1 MSFEDRPVAFRQVE
15 LLERDSVLERL
26 GSLLADAR
34 EGSGRVVVVRGEAG
48 IGKTSVV
55 KVFCDESQKDAHIL
69 WGGCDDLLTPQPLG
83 PIWDMTFEEP
93 NLEELLLEDSRGQ
106 VFRAVYELL
115 TRSLRPTVIVI
126 EDVHWADESTID
138 LIRYV
143 GRRIDQTHGLLILT
157 YRDDVVIDSHP
168 IQIAIGDLPQSGVE
182 QIRLEPLTETTVS
195 QLAGEFWDPSELW
208 RITDGNPLFVTELLA
223 AGRLGVP
230 VSIRDAVMSRVL
242 RLSALGRELVESA
255 SVVPGR
261 VELSVVRE
269 ILADAGRAIE
279 ECERA
284 GILEVHGGNLAFR
297 HELIRRAVE
306 AALPEI
312 RRREL
317 NMTVLQVFE
326 ARGGD
331 DALCAH
337 FAREAGNA
345 DAILRF
351 LPRAARRS
359 AELEGH
365 REALLQLRAL
375 EPFLDQMDVE
385 QLAEH
390 YDLWAHEEY
399 LGNGPDAVALADK
412 AIGLRRELG
421 DRTSLGE
428 TLLLASEINWFRG
441 NRASALELAREAVS
455 AVESIGGEELAMA
468 YSTLSRWA
476 MVNSDLDQTLHY
488 AEEALA
494 LLEDGPSPARA
505 HTLINRGT
513 MIAGMEYPKGL
524 DDLEEGYRMA
534 TELGLREDQTR
545 AAHNIG
551 TTALFALD
559 LRHARRWLEKSFQL
573 ADEAEMPGSN
583 DGVLS
588 RLSLID
594 AMLGKWDSAEATAR
608 SVLEDPAAG
617 IHKVIAASAIARILS
632 RRGRPEA
639 KDLAEDA
646 WKQARTSGEPQFL
659 GPAGSVLVELN
670 WLGTS
675 LDRELIDEIVDFY
688 NRRMGLPAPIRILS
702 ELAFWLSAIGEIE
715 KVPKTALE
723 PFVLLD
729 RGRWREAAAFWE
741 QREIPY
747 ERALCLSFGDIE
759 AQLEALTI
767 LDRLGATPLA
777 AKVRGELKSAGVA
790 GVPRAPRQAT
800 RKNLLGLTPRQ
811 TEVLELLAEELTNA
825 EIADRL
831 FISTRTVDH
840 HVAAILN
847 KLGANNRGD
856 AVTKAREA

>member
-1 MSFEDRPVAFRQVE
+1 ME

-26 GSLLADAR
+26 GSLLTDAR
-34 EGSGRVVVVRGEAG
+34 QGSGRVVVVRGEAG

-55 KVFCDESQKDAHIL
+55 KVFCDESQEDAHIL
-69 WGGCDDLLTPQPLG
+69 SGGCDDLLTPQPLG

-93 NLEELLLEDSRGQ
+93 DLEELLLEDNRGK

-115 TRSLRPTVIVI
+115 ARSLRPTVMVI

-138 LIRYV
+138 LIRYA

-157 YRDDVVIDSHP
+157 YRDDVVVASHP
-168 IQIAIGDLPQSGVE
+168 IQIAIGDLPQSVVE
-182 QIRLEPLTETTVS
+182 QIPLEPLTETTVA
-195 QLAGEFWDPSELW
+195 QLAGELWDGGELW
-208 RITDGNPLFVTELLA
+208 KLTDGNPLFVTELLA
-223 AGRLGVP
+223 AGRVEVP

-242 RLSALGRELVESA
+242 RLSALGRELVELA

-261 VELSVVRE
+261 VELSVVRGIITDPTE
-269 ILADAGRAIE
+269 AIE
-279 ECERA
+279 ASERA
-284 GILEVHGGNLAFR
+284 GILEIHGSNLAFR

-317 NMTVLQVFE
+317 NMTVLRVFE
-326 ARGGD
+326 ARGED

-359 AELEGH
+359 AELDSH
-365 REALLQLRAL
+365 REALSQLRAL
-375 EPFLDQMDVE
+375 EPFLERMDVE
-385 QLAEH
+385 QLADH
-390 YDLWAHEEY
+390 YHLWAHEEY
-399 LGNGPDAVALADK
+399 LGKGPDAVALADK

-421 DRTSLGE
+421 DRTSMGK
-428 TLLLASEINWFRG
+428 TLLMVSEINWFKG
-441 NRASALELAREAVS
+441 NRESALELAREAVS
-455 AVESIGGEELAMA
+455 ALESIGGEGLAMA

-494 LLEDGPSPARA
+494 QLDDGPSPARA

-559 LRHARRWLEKSFQL
+559 LRHAQRWLEKSFQL

-583 DGVLS
+583 EGVLS
-588 RLSLID
+588 RLALID
-594 AMLGKWDSAEATAR
+594 ALLGNWDSAEATAR

-617 IHKVIAASAIARILS
+617 IHQVIAASAIARILS

-646 WKQARTSGEPQFL
+646 WKQARRSEEPQFL
-659 GPAGSVLVELN
+659 SPVGSVLVELN
-670 WLGTS
+670 WLGIS
-675 LDRELIDEIVDFY
+675 LDRRSIEEIVDFY
-688 NRRMGLPAPIRILS
+688 NRQIGLPAPIRILS
-702 ELAFWLSAIGEIE
+702 DLAFWLSAIGEIE
-715 KVPKTALE
+715 EVPKTALE
-723 PFVLLD
+723 PFLLLD

-741 QREIPY
+741 HREVPY
-747 ERALCLSFGDIE
+747 ETALCLSFGDTE
-759 AQLEALTI
+759 AKLEALTI
-767 LDRLGATPLA
+767 LDRLGAVPLA
-777 AKVRGELKSAGVA
+777 AKVRGELKSAGVE
-790 GVPRAPRQAT
+790 GVPRVPRQAT
-800 RKNLLGLTPRQ
+800 RKSLLGLTARQ
-811 TEVLELLAEELTNA
+811 TEVLQLLADELTNA
-825 EIADRL
+825 EIAARL

-856 AVTKAREA
+856 AVDKAREADVVP